1 MDALTGK
8 QKRFLRSRGQSL
20 APLVSVGKAGLTQAV
35 LAALSDQLDRHEL
48 VKIKLPAG
56 PERKVLAAK
65 AAETLTATRV
75 GVIGRTALLY
85 RANNRLDDDKRIPL
99 P

>member
-20 APLVSVGKAGLTQAV
+20 APLVSVGKAGLTQSV

-56 PERKVLAAK
+56 RERKILAAE
-65 AAETLTATRV
+65 AAETLTATCV

-85 RANNRLDDDKRIPL
+85 RANNHLDDDKRIPL